1 MQPTLTKEILFQ
13 TILIAQNTIKQ
24 ANIKRM
30 HRNDVSAINNFLMK
44 ASRGPSRV
52 KLKFRDCEKI
62 INIARMYS

>member
-52 KLKFRDCEKI
+52 K
-62 INIARMYS
+62 